1 MRTRGPALGIVLLAA
16 GTVWNAGNVGP
27 IVSSLRDEFSASLAE
42 VGMISGGV
50 FFAAVLAAK
59 LSGPAL
65 GGRIGAANGARL
77 ACLCCGAGNL
87 VCAVAPSIGVLFAGR
102 VVAGYGMGLAVLIGP
117 AIARA
122 LGGVRMVGVFGAG
135 VMAGIA
141 LALGLGGLLED
152 AGVDWRVTFGVSIL
166 TALAAL
172 PFLPRRVEVA
182 RPGPP
187 RHGIVGR
194 MIHSGGLWRL
204 ALLYVA
210 AVGVPVT
217 LSAWL
222 VHYLTEGDGMR
233 TALAGLLALLLF
245 AAAGTARLIG
255 GRLEY
260 RGVPEILLTGV
271 APLVAALGVTAIALD
286 RGPAVVLPAV
296 VLMGL
301 GFSLPYVAMV
311 DETERLFPASP
322 LAALSFVTAGG
333 NWFPMAAIPLVG
345 VALDAGNGEE
355 ALLLIA
361 ALVAFAGVVN
371 LWPAAPK

>member
-1 MRTRGPALGIVLLAA
+1 
-16 GTVWNAGNVGP
+16 
-27 IVSSLRDEFSASLAE
+27 
-42 VGMISGGV
+42 
-50 FFAAVLAAK
+50 
-59 LSGPAL
+59 
-65 GGRIGAANGARL
+65 
-77 ACLCCGAGNL
+77 
-87 VCAVAPSIGVLFAGR
+87 
-102 VVAGYGMGLAVLIGP
+102 
-117 AIARA
+117 
-122 LGGVRMVGVFGAG
+122 
-135 VMAGIA
+135 
-141 LALGLGGLLED
+141 
-152 AGVDWRVTFGVSIL
+152 
-166 TALAAL
+166 
-172 PFLPRRVEVA
+172 
-182 RPGPP
+182 
-187 RHGIVGR
+187 
-194 MIHSGGLWRL
+194 
-204 ALLYVA
+204 
-210 AVGVPVT
+210 
-217 LSAWL
+217 
-222 VHYLTEGDGMR
+222 MR

-286 RGPAVVLPAV
+286 RGFVVVLPAV

-345 VALDAGNGEE
+345 VALDTGNGEE

-371 LWPAAPK
+371 LRPAAPK